1 MGDIRQRGLIA
12 ATAAAMALSPF
23 AARIVAADGLAV
35 DDAYAVAEDGALI
48 VAVETGVLANDTG
61 GSLVLCVSSFD
72 TSGLQGALTEP
83 PGVAA
88 DGSFTYT
95 PPPNFNG
102 TTSFTYDV
110 ATTIAGVCPPPPT
123 GEGTATVTIT
133 VTPVNDAPAAVAD
146 SFTAL
151 KDRTLNV
158 AAPGVLANDSDIDG
172 DPLTADRTSSPSHGV
187 VNLSGDGSFSY
198 TPDAGY
204 VGSDAFSYRATDGT
218 ANSPQRLVT
227 LTIVA
232 VPPTRAPTPIPT
244 QPPAPTAV
252 PEPSP
257 TESPLPSDSG
267 LPSPSPVDTGAF
279 GSPSPSAGPVV
290 GPLADGGGP
299 PIVAIA
305 ALVLLAGLLGVAA
318 WYFARSQRTDDEEAD
333 ETAGSGP
340 EGAELDGDELD

>member
-1 MGDIRQRGLIA
+1 MGDIRQRWLIA
-12 ATAAAMALSPF
+12 ATAAALALSPF
-23 AARIVAADGLAV
+23 AARIAAADGLAV
-35 DDAYAVAEDGALI
+35 DDAYSLAEDGVLT
-48 VAVETGVLANDTG
+48 VPVETGVLANDTG

-72 TSGLQGALTEP
+72 TDGLQGALTEP

-95 PPPNFNG
+95 PPPNFSG

-110 ATTIAGVCPPPPT
+110 STIIAGVCPPPPT
-123 GEGTATVTIT
+123 GEGTATVTLTI
-133 VTPVNDAPAAVAD
+133 TPVNDAPTAVAD
-146 SFTAL
+146 SFTGL

-158 AAPGVLANDSDIDG
+158 AAPGVLGNDSDIDG
-172 DPLTADRTSSPSHGV
+172 DTVSTIKTSSPSHGAV
-187 VNLSGDGSFSY
+187 TLAGDGSFSY

-204 VGSDAFSYRATDGT
+204 AGTDAFSYRATDGT
-218 ANSPQRLVT
+218 ANSPQRLVN

-244 QPPAPTAV
+244 QPPAPTTI

-257 TESPLPSDSG
+257 TESPVPSDSG
-267 LPSPSPVDTGAF
+267 LPSPSPADTGLF

-290 GPLADGGGP
+290 GPLADEGGP

-318 WYFARSQRTDDEEAD
+318 WYFVRSQRSDDEDAY
-333 ETAGSGP
+333 ETVGP
-340 EGAELDGDELD
+340 SPEVDDLDDDGA